1 MKTNR
6 KLTALEDATLRTLV
20 SCADESEGWLD
31 LTRVCSRVGRH
42 LSDVR
47 QAVARLERY
56 GVIEITDTSAQTDR
70 WVRVIFPGD
79 EE

>member
-6 KLTALEDATLRTLV
+6 KLTPLEDATLRMLV
-20 SCADESEGWLD
+20 SCSDESEGWLD
-31 LTRVCSRVGRH
+31 LARVCSRVGRH

-56 GVIEITDTSAQTDR
+56 GVIKVVATSDQTER
-70 WVRVIFPGD
+70 WVQVTFP
-79 EE
+79 EAE